1 MTGFHHQTILM
12 HGMLPLFA
20 LAKCGEAPQSGKGVV
35 ASALAISSGR
45 WKPSPGTIYPL
56 LKSLAE
62 GGLIRETKL
71 EGRGKEIA
79 YAITPRGRA
88 FLEKKRKFIAHC
100 MEDFIFATRPVLLK
114 LLYGLK
120 DDEVKKFSS
129 ETQWARAFV
138 TQSAVMPPGEARENF
153 LSTMRG
159 MDGLL
164 KEAHKQLARGGRK

>member
-1 MTGFHHQTILM
+1 MADFHHQTLLM

-20 LAKCGEAPQSGKGVV
+20 LAKCSETPQSGKSVV
-35 ASALAISSGR
+35 ASALAISNGR

-62 GGLIRETKL
+62 SGLIREAKL

-120 DDEVKKFSS
+120 DDEVTKFSS

-138 TQSAVMPPGEARENF
+138 TQSAVMPPGEARKNF

-159 MDGLL
+159 MTELI
-164 KEAHKQLARGGRK
+164 KETRKQLSRGIRK